1 MNADDELVVN
11 LIVISKVQ
19 INTKLY
25 TSGIYLNLEQP
36 SYIPESVRR
45 WIRQDS
51 RDETIKKI
59 NRIVTR
65 ALEEY
70 KRDPIFFNSYKEHL
84 LDAKKGLL
92 NLRETYS
99 NCIQTVARIDTLIS
113 KISSIDPPN
122 TLSKMSVIGANAITF
137 PPLRVE
143 SALSG
148 VEPSS
153 LCNSV
158 KTANGVDVSNEQRFN
173 NTIRPVECNSIVS
186 ELCNDDE
193 D

>member
-70 KRDPIFFNSYKEHL
+70 KRSPLIFKSYKDHL

-122 TLSKMSVIGANAITF
+122 TLSKMSVIGTNAITF
-137 PPLRVE
+137 PSLRVE
-143 SALSG
+143 SALSCA
-148 VEPSS
+148 EPSS

-158 KTANGVDVSNEQRFN
+158 KTTHGVDVLNEERCDDTIASKLSN
-173 NTIRPVECNSIVS
+173 
-186 ELCNDDE
+186 DE
-193 D
+193 DD

>member
-1 MNADDELVVN
+1 MDADDELIVN
-11 LIVISKVQ
+11 LKVISKVQ

-59 NRIVTR
+59 NRIITR
-65 ALEEY
+65 SLDDYLREPVKNAIY
-70 KRDPIFFNSYKEHL
+70 KLHL
-84 LDAKKGLL
+84 LEAKKGLL

-113 KISSIDPPN
+113 KIETI
-122 TLSKMSVIGANAITF
+122 
-137 PPLRVE
+137 
-143 SALSG
+143 
-148 VEPSS
+148 EPSS
-153 LCNSV
+153 DTHD
-158 KTANGVDVSNEQRFN
+158 KTIDPRIRQIGCDNDNVNGNDNG
-173 NTIRPVECNSIVS
+173 S
-186 ELCNDDE
+186 EDGSESD
-193 D
+193 

>member
-1 MNADDELVVN
+1 MDADDELIVN
-11 LIVISKVQ
+11 LKVISKVQ

-59 NRIVTR
+59 NRIITR
-65 ALEEY
+65 SLDDYLREPVKNAIY
-70 KRDPIFFNSYKEHL
+70 KLHL
-84 LDAKKGLL
+84 LEAKKGLL

-113 KISSIDPPN
+113 KIETI
-122 TLSKMSVIGANAITF
+122 
-137 PPLRVE
+137 
-143 SALSG
+143 
-148 VEPSS
+148 EPSS
-153 LCNSV
+153 DMHDKIIDPRIRQIGCDNDNV
-158 KTANGVDVSNEQRFN
+158 NGNDNG
-173 NTIRPVECNSIVS
+173 S
-186 ELCNDDE
+186 EDSSESD
-193 D
+193 

>member
-45 WIRQDS
+45 WMRKDS

-65 ALEEY
+65 ALDEY
-70 KRDPIFFNSYKEHL
+70 HRDTKKYCLYQFHL
-84 LDAKKGLL
+84 LNAKKGLL

-113 KISSIDPPN
+113 KISSIDPSDSISQFSTVVTN
-122 TLSKMSVIGANAITF
+122 TSVTNT
-137 PPLRVE
+137 
-143 SALSG
+143 SD
-148 VEPSS
+148 
-153 LCNSV
+153 
-158 KTANGVDVSNEQRFN
+158 DV
-173 NTIRPVECNSIVS
+173 I
-186 ELCNDDE
+186 DDP
-193 D
+193 

>member
-70 KRDPIFFNSYKEHL
+70 QRDTKIYSTYKSHL

-122 TLSKMSVIGANAITF
+122 NLSKMTTIDTSAIIFSDKTGTNDSNIDIT
-137 PPLRVE
+137 R
-143 SALSG
+143 
-148 VEPSS
+148 
-153 LCNSV
+153 CNNDDNS
-158 KTANGVDVSNEQRFN
+158 DS
-173 NTIRPVECNSIVS
+173 NSIDS
-186 ELCNDDE
+186 D
-193 D
+193 